1 MSLLQLEGESVIKG
15 NSKADMKHNAKIW
28 KWFEDNKEN
37 IDNAFKTALV
47 VIVAGEM
54 LRRLKP
60 EIAKLNRREKEVR
73 VVCGFNSYFSDDVKA
88 QCCIC
93 GKIVFHRPYV
103 SKGKKVCV
111 QCML

>member
-1 MSLLQLEGESVIKG
+1 LQLEGESVIKV
-15 NSKADMKHNAKIW
+15 NSKADMKHNDKIW

-60 EIAKLNRREKEVR
+60 EIAKLKRR
-73 VVCGFNSYFSDDVKA
+73 
-88 QCCIC
+88 
-93 GKIVFHRPYV
+93 
-103 SKGKKVCV
+103 KKK
-111 QCML
+111 

>member
-1 MSLLQLEGESVIKG
+1 M
-15 NSKADMKHNAKIW
+15 
-28 KWFEDNKEN
+28 
-37 IDNAFKTALV
+37 
-47 VIVAGEM
+47 
-54 LRRLKP
+54 
-60 EIAKLNRREKEVR
+60 R

-103 SKGKKVCV
+103 PKGKKVCV

>member
-1 MSLLQLEGESVIKG
+1 MSLLQLEGESVIKV

-60 EIAKLNRREKEVR
+60 EIAKLKRR
-73 VVCGFNSYFSDDVKA
+73 
-88 QCCIC
+88 
-93 GKIVFHRPYV
+93 
-103 SKGKKVCV
+103 KKK
-111 QCML
+111 